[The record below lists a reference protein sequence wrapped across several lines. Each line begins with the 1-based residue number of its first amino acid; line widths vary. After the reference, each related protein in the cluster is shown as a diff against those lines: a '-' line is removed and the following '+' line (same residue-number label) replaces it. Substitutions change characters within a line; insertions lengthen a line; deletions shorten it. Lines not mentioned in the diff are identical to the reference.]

1 MPHGAN
7 YVHEQLRKELSDYIK
22 SQYFKNSPLL
32 LSTVGSQLDEEGLLY
47 REPYI
52 ESSPA
57 YITSPNGIAKAN
69 LEPWLRDYFLRLA
82 DAGLGVF
89 KSPFTHQ
96 IKALETACAGDDLFV
111 STGTGSGKT
120 ECFMWPLLAKLA
132 TEAHNPKG
140 SWALRGVRTIVMYPM
155 NALVSD
161 QISRLRRMI
170 GDPQG
175 KFISIFRDVCSA
187 NVRRPQ
193 FGMYTGRT
201 PYSGVEPVQSQDRAL
216 EKTLRSVIQA
226 SKNIEDDFFDK
237 LVEQGKIPAKANME
251 SFLENLHNSKHT
263 PDPDDAELITR
274 FEMQLCTP
282 DVLITNYSMLEYM
295 LMRDI
300 EQSIWDNTRTWLK
313 ADSSNKLLFVI
324 DEAHMYRGSA
334 GGEVALLIH
343 RLFNKLGIGR
353 DRVQFILT
361 TASVPNQTDAD
372 KLAVDTFANNLTA
385 ASENTHFCKLYG
397 EREKISGQNTKG
409 IANELLLNSDP
420 SAFESDDEQKLEALK
435 AFWSQVEGFDNS
447 LTTLDDICVWMY
459 NNIVQYGP
467 FNALIGICRGQA
479 VSMSKLCK
487 TIFPAMQ
494 KSDALRAVSVLLAIA
509 PLAKAANGSV
519 LFPARMHMLFK
530 GLTGA
535 YACTNPNCTHHHS
548 EGGITLGEIF
558 LYDDH
563 LTCPECGSMV
573 YELYNDRRCGALFYK
588 GYIIDET
595 DASEEKV
602 DLTGEKCLWRNQGIV
617 MDSKMKEIHLYI
629 PPEGYEAPKKKQQD
643 GYKIKPCYLD
653 IKNGFIHFTDDAY
666 AGVEGYRKL
675 YYMDYIGK
683 GRPDLI
689 TFTTCPHCK
698 HLLNAAQLSGFST
711 RGNQSFFALIK
722 SQFNLQPP
730 VPSKMNNPDKFPNQ
744 GRKVLLFSDSRQRA
758 AKLARDMSYASDI
771 EAARQLFALAI
782 KTMEEHC
789 NVKDGQD
796 FSLDEVYD
804 FFCYVAEQKNV
815 SMFHNDDRNKFNADR
830 RSVFDKISR
839 NLRRGRGIRP
849 DHSVGYSP
857 IPMQE
862 YVLRLFTGGY
872 NTLYDSATSWLEPR
886 QKVLEEAVDML
897 AERGVSITDQEFI
910 EFFNAWILSICDRFT
925 AIGHNISDDIRLN
938 VRQKYK
944 HYGLEEDWT
953 FNQTICNIMGWT
965 DKNDPNKLHFKEV
978 LTDYFLD
985 NSDAGR
991 GNLYVALDQIKPRFD
1006 MQHTWFKCE
1015 DCSELTPF
1023 LLKGK
1028 CPSCG
1033 SDHVHEMTDAEYEA
1047 LSFWR
1052 QPVQNAISGKD
1063 IHVIDT
1069 EEHTA
1074 QLSHKDQRDDLWSKT
1089 EQYELRFQDLIQQ
1102 DESPVDIL
1110 SSTTTMEVGID
1121 IGSLVAVGLRN
1132 IPPMRE
1138 NYQQRA
1144 GRAGRRGS
1152 SLSTIVTFC
1161 EGGPHDTMYFKN
1173 PAPMFSG
1180 DPRKPWIDISSKKLL
1195 QRHLSILIIQKY
1207 LSEQEEALDK
1217 IGAADFLVNHLNRFK
1232 SFLDCYQEAQ
1242 IKAMLPAYSEIDLNE
1257 YRQELIHSFDELN
1270 DKYEKHPDLFG
1281 ELDENGTFTNAKVL
1295 LDALYEE
1302 GIIPTYS
1309 FPKNVVSTYITD
1321 SKGAIRYEIARGLDV
1336 AISEYA
1342 PGRSI
1347 VVDKDTYQLG
1357 GLYYPGS
1364 ANKLN
1369 KYLTP
1374 AKAYFE
1380 DKNYLKEVQS
1390 CPQCGWFGL
1399 EDEHHDVCPFCGNA
1413 ALGWQLPMLRPWGF
1427 APTNASATPEAQLQE
1442 EYSSVQQPLYS
1453 TLPEKDEM
1461 QQVANSTHIRMASRT
1476 NQRIIMI
1483 NKGPN
1488 GNGFTVCSD
1497 CGAAVAGHNDK
1508 AFSDKSKPIDRPY
1521 RVKGYKSAFQLR
1533 PCKHQNLQHVNL
1545 GYDFI
1550 TDMLVLEFKIDN
1562 HSIAANVGDS
1572 MWISRAAQSLAE
1584 ALRLAACRHLDVE
1597 FTELVTGYRLRTG
1610 SESSYVDIYLYDSLS
1625 SGAGYAVG
1633 VKDSIS
1639 TLLDDIKEML
1649 SSCSCKTACSKCLK
1663 HYRNQFLHGQ
1673 LDRHAALEL
1682 LEWGM
1687 NGKAASELSL
1697 EEQKALLSPLES
1709 ILSKYGCDL
1718 QTEDGPITATAAGV
1732 KKQIVV
1738 YPAMWA
1744 LPYEEN
1750 TVFIS
1755 DALLKY
1761 AKPYAVD
1768 RIKAGFSIN

>member
-7 YVHEQLRKELSDYIK
+7 YVHERLRKELADYIR
-22 SQYFKNSPLL
+22 SQYFRKSPIL
-32 LSTVGSQLDEEGLLY
+32 LSTVGEQLDKEGLLY

-57 YITSPNGIAKAN
+57 YINVANGIAQAN

-89 KSPFTHQ
+89 KSPFAHQ

-666 AGVEGYRKL
+666 AGVDGYRKL

-698 HLLNAAQLSGFST
+698 HLLSATQLSGFST
-711 RGNQSFFALIK
+711 RGNQSFFSLIK

-730 VPSKMNNPDKFPNQ
+730 VPSKMGNAERFPNE

-758 AKLARDMSYASDI
+758 AKLARDMSYSSEI

-782 KTMEEHC
+782 KLIEEQ
-789 NVKDGQD
+789 DQD
-796 FSLDEVYD
+796 FSLESIYD
-804 FFCYVAEQKNV
+804 FFCYVAAKKHV
-815 SMFHNDDRNKFNADR
+815 TMFHNFARKQFSEVLADIYETFEMR
-830 RSVFDKISR
+830 I
-839 NLRRGRGIRP
+839 NNGRP
-849 DHSVGYSP
+849 VKLQHHLSDAP
-857 IPMQE
+857 AQMKE
-862 YVLRLFTGGY
+862 YVIRMFAGGY
-872 NTLYDSATSWLEPR
+872 NTLYDSATSWLEPTEDSLFLTQQGLNKR
-886 QKVLEEAVDML
+886 GIQIDQQQLLEL
-897 AERGVSITDQEFI
+897 
-910 EFFNAWILSICDRFT
+910 FNAWFLSICDRFT

-938 VRQKYK
+938 VRQRYK
-944 HYGLEEDWT
+944 HYGLEDDWT
-953 FNQTICNIMGWT
+953 FNQTIIKIMGWT
-965 DKNDPNKLHFKEV
+965 GKNDSTLLSFK
-978 LTDYFLD
+978 DIFQNRFLKRHD
-985 NSDAGR
+985 VNSEASY
-991 GNLYVALDQIKPRFD
+991 LYVDLSMVRPRFD
-1006 MQHTWFKCE
+1006 PSHQWFKCE

-1033 SDHVHEMTDAEYEA
+1033 SDHTHIMTQEEYDS

-1052 QPVQNAISGKD
+1052 QPIEDALNGKD

-1161 EGGPHDTMYFKN
+1161 EGGPHDTLYFN
-1173 PAPMFSG
+1173 DPAPMFRG
-1180 DPRKPWIDISSKKLL
+1180 DPRRPWIDIESKKLL
-1195 QRHLSILIIQKY
+1195 QRHLSIVVIQKY
-1207 LSEQEEALDK
+1207 LAEQETTLDK
-1217 IGAADFLVNHLNRFK
+1217 IGAADFLENHLNAFK
-1232 SFLDCYQEAQ
+1232 SFIDCYQDSKLEA
-1242 IKAMLPAYSEIDLNE
+1242 ILPTHSEFDFNEYKDALKESLNE
-1257 YRQELIHSFDELN
+1257 LH
-1270 DKYEKHPDLFG
+1270 EKCLQHPDLFG
-1281 ELDENGTFTNAKVL
+1281 VQDDYDSRKSVKVL

-1309 FPKNVVSTYITD
+1309 FPKNVVSTYITAPN
-1321 SKGAIRYEIARGLDV
+1321 GAISYEISRGLDV

-1364 ANKLN
+1364 ANKQN
-1369 KYLTP
+1369 NYRSP
-1374 AKAYFE
+1374 ARPYIE
-1380 DKNYLKEVQS
+1380 DKNYLKNVVT

-1399 EDEHHDVCPFCGNA
+1399 AEENNHFCPFCGNEG
-1413 ALGWQLPMLRPWGF
+1413 LENQLQMLRPWGF

-1461 QQVANSTHIRMASRT
+1461 LQVPNSVHIRMASRT

-1483 NKGPN
+1483 NKGPS
-1488 GNGFTVCSD
+1488 GKGFTVCAD
-1497 CGAAVAGHNDK
+1497 CGAAVAGNNDN
-1508 AFSDKSKPIDRPY
+1508 AFYDRNNPIGRPY
-1521 RVKGYKSAFQLR
+1521 RVKSSKGSFQLPNCR
-1533 PCKHQNLQHVNL
+1533 HKDLKHVNL

-1718 QTEDGPITATAAGV
+1718 QTESGPITATAAGV

-1738 YPAMWA
+1738 YPAMWS